1 MLLILHEVRSSA
13 GKAAPLTFWFS
24 LLCRKAKLQT
34 VQQGQKICPKGLCF
48 LFSGQLQTAGNF
60 SKAGNAS
67 PGLVLAS
74 SSTDELSPDNSQ
86 AGGIK
91 SHEQQFMPQETAMP
105 LQGAALE
112 TVPQPNASG
121 DVSDNTEHSSAVRAG
136 CVLQAPVAFESDGT
150 DVTCLQVAKVGCWVP
165 LSCLLMHRSE
175 TALGLAATY

>member
-67 PGLVLAS
+67 PGPVLAS

-112 TVPQPNASG
+112 TVAQPNASG

-150 DVTCLQVAKVGCWVP
+150 DVTCLQDAKVGRWIS
-165 LSCLLMHRSE
+165 LLCLFVH
-175 TALGLAATY
+175 